1 MIVTKHLNIKTV
13 LLNMLQ
19 HAHKNNIEK
28 QMRTHHKIS
37 TLECIACDQTFENKN
52 KIDEHIRANRP

>member
-1 MIVTKHLNIKTV
+1 
-13 LLNMLQ
+13 MLQ

-37 TLECIACDQTFENKN
+37 TLACIACDQTFENKN
-52 KIDEHIRANRP
+52 KIDEHIRANHP